1 MSTAWQFSILKAER
15 NEKDLN
21 FSYESM
27 ATTQQI
33 AEGKSRAFD
42 HLFFHENNTGEFQYT
57 VQQITEKLVKVM
69 KELDQPYSGKTPEI
83 LQQELDNLSVF
94 TYEGESV
101 EELLDDIDDSLLL
114 SNIHITHPKSVA
126 HLHCPP
132 LVSAMA
138 AEMVI
143 NAFNPSMDSWDQSP
157 AATYLEQEVIE
168 WLTKSFGFDGA
179 SDGVFTSGGTQS
191 NYTGLLIARDSFC
204 KRKWGVDVQKQGLPG
219 DFKRLRI
226 LCSEE
231 AHFTVQKSASQLGLG
246 EDSVVSIQTDENHK
260 LCLYDLDRKL
270 EELEAEQ
277 LLPFALVAT
286 CGTTDFG
293 SIDPLAELASIA
305 SEHGLWLHVDAA
317 FGGALILSQTHQH
330 KLQGINQADSIA
342 VDFHKLFYQPI
353 SCGAFLLKNKEQFKH
368 LQHHADYLNPAE
380 DDDKGI
386 VNLVNKSIQTTRRF
400 DALKLF
406 FSLRM
411 VGTKQYGVMIDHTL
425 ALAKAAAGYIDEVE
439 DMTVSQPEPELNT
452 IVFRYQPA
460 VPSVVDLNQVNLAIQ
475 KRLLHEG
482 KGVIAKTM
490 VEEKVYLKFTLL
502 NPRTQL
508 ADVKEIL
515 ADIQNIGES
524 EIEKWRVSV

>member
-1 MSTAWQFSILKAER
+1 MDF
-15 NEKDLN
+15 LN
-21 FSYESM
+21 ESM
-27 ATTQQI
+27 ATEKKMS
-33 AEGKSRAFD
+33 EGEGREFD
-42 HLFFHENNTGEFQYT
+42 HLFFHEAHTEGFQHT
-57 VQQITEKLVKVM
+57 VQQVTEKLVNVM
-69 KELDQPYSGKTPEI
+69 KDLDQPYSGKSPET
-83 LQQELDNLSVF
+83 LQRELDKLSVF

-101 EELLDDIDDSLLL
+101 GRLMDDIDDTLLR
-114 SNIHITHPKSVA
+114 SNIHISHPKSVA

-138 AEMVI
+138 AEMII
-143 NAFNPSMDSWDQSP
+143 NSFNPSLDSWDQSP

-168 WLTKSFGFDGA
+168 WLTRSFGFDGT

-191 NYTGLLIARDSFC
+191 NYTALLIARDSFC
-204 KRKWGVDVQKQGLPG
+204 KRKWEVDVQKQGLPD

-246 EDSVVSIQTDENHK
+246 EDAVVPIETDENHK
-260 LCLYDLDRKL
+260 LCLYDLTKKL
-270 EELEAEQ
+270 ELLEAEQ

-293 SIDPLAELASIA
+293 SIDPLSELGEIA
-305 SEHGLWLHVDAA
+305 SSHGMWLHVDAA

-353 SCGAFLLKNKEQFKH
+353 SCGAFLLKNKREFNH
-368 LQHHADYLNPAE
+368 LMHHADYLNPAE
-380 DDDKGI
+380 DVEKGI
-386 VNLVNKSIQTTRRF
+386 MNLVNKSVQTTRRF

-406 FSLRM
+406 FSLRI
-411 VGTKQYGVMIDHTL
+411 VGTKQYGAMIDHTL
-425 ALAKAAAGYIDEVE
+425 ALAKDVARYIDDLA
-439 DMTVSQPEPELNT
+439 DMTVNHAEPELNT
-452 IVFRYQPA
+452 VVFRYEPD
-460 VPSVVDLNQVNLAIQ
+460 VPSVVDLNQVNLSIQ
-475 KRLLHEG
+475 KRLRDEG
-482 KGVIAKTM
+482 KGVIAKT
-490 VEEKVYLKFTLL
+490 VAEEHVCLKFTLL

-515 ADIQNIGES
+515 ADIQEIGES
-524 EIEKWRVSV
+524 ELEKWRVSV